1 MSEQNSMSQTKC
13 NTSGRTGGAGTTKA
27 AQGKYN
33 RSAKGK
39 ARYKR
44 WKDKNPMYVWCSHAR
59 ENARRRAKKYKL
71 PFDLSSDYLRSIVPA
86 ECPVFRTP
94 FVFVGNKVQG
104 PESPSLDRIVPEKGY
119 VEGNVVIISLKANQI
134 KSAYGLKDIKRV
146 AEWMEEQG
154 Y

>member
-1 MSEQNSMSQTKC
+1 M
-13 NTSGRTGGAGTTKA
+13 
-27 AQGKYN
+27 
-33 RSAKGK
+33 
-39 ARYKR
+39 
-44 WKDKNPMYVWCSHAR
+44 
-59 ENARRRAKKYKL
+59 
-71 PFDLSSDYLRSIVPA
+71 
-86 ECPVFRTP
+86 
-94 FVFVGNKVQG
+94 GNKVQG

>member
-1 MSEQNSMSQTKC
+1 MSQTKSS
-13 NTSGRTGGAGTTKA
+13 TSGRTEGADIINKV
-27 AQGKYN
+27 QSRYN
-33 RSAKGK
+33 RSAKGR
-39 ARYKR
+39 ARCRR
-44 WKDKNPMYVWCSHAR
+44 WRYNNPMFVWCSNAR
-59 ENARRRAKKYKL
+59 ENARRRSKKCKI

-94 FVFVGNKVQG
+94 FVFMGNKVQG